1 LFLLKKILLAVILLS
16 LTHFSFAQ
24 QTRFSIATD
33 LTVQRNFTKEQRYW
47 AFGQTVHAHIHI
59 TPKDGIYF
67 WFTYYSNGRFKNNLV
82 ATAKSPFTIPQQI
95 PYVNSAKMRLK
106 HFSVGWKKYLWGASD
121 AEKGWNFYFF
131 AGLGLQLGR
140 IENTHSVTIDTSLY
154 DLPVWRGK
162 ANFKR
167 LTLDPGIGFEHYL
180 GGDMSIYAEARTWI
194 PTTDYPSKYILKNK
208 DAPWTAMI
216 SLGLRVLF

>member
-1 LFLLKKILLAVILLS
+1 MYLLKKILLFTVILS
-16 LTHFSFAQ
+16 VTHSSFAQ
-24 QTRFSIATD
+24 QLRFSIATD

-47 AFGQTVHAHIHI
+47 AFGQTTHAHFHI
-59 TPKDGIYF
+59 TPKDGIYI

-82 ATAKSPFTIPQQI
+82 ATAKSPSTIPQQI
-95 PYVNSAKMRLK
+95 SYVNSARMRLK
-106 HFSVGWKKYLWGASD
+106 HFSIGWKRYLLGAAD
-121 AEKGWNFYFF
+121 WEKGWNFYFF

-154 DLPVWRGK
+154 DVPVLSGK

-167 LTLDPGIGFEHYL
+167 LTLDPGIGLEHYL
-180 GGDMSIYAEARTWI
+180 GGDLYLYGEARTWI

-216 SLGLRVLF
+216 SLGLRLLF